1 MNILVTGALGQ
12 LGREMQI
19 MAAESCHR
27 FFFTDI
33 TGQEGVEVLDITD
46 PAAVWQ
52 MADRVEADCIVNCAA
67 YTNVEKAESD
77 QTLSMS
83 LNCDAV
89 RNLAV
94 AAKHRGALLVHIST
108 DYVFGADNGRL
119 PYREDQPGAPLGVY
133 GQTKLLGEKAIAE
146 TGCRS
151 VIIRTAWLYSE
162 FGNNFLKTMLRLTS
176 EKPVVRVVDD
186 QLGTPTYALDLASA
200 VMTVLE
206 DYAGCGLQAD
216 SYPHAGIYHYTD
228 EGQCSWFDFAR
239 EIASL
244 ARRTE
249 CSVEPCT
256 SDEYPSKVRRPSYS
270 VLDKTLIKKTFG
282 INIPD
287 WRDSLS
293 LCVNKLLS

>member
-19 MAAESCHR
+19 LAAGSSHR

-33 TGQEGVEVLDITD
+33 SDQEGVEVLDITD

-77 QTLSMS
+77 QELCLR
-83 LNCDAV
+83 LNCNAV
-89 RNLAV
+89 HNLAA

-108 DYVFGADNGRL
+108 DYVFGADEGRT
-119 PYREDQPGAPLGVY
+119 PYREEQPGAPLGVY
-133 GQTKLLGEKAIAE
+133 GHTKLLGEEAIAE

-162 FGNNFLKTMLRLTS
+162 FGSNFLKTMLRLTA
-176 EKPVVRVVDD
+176 EKPVVKVVDD
-186 QLGTPTYALDLASA
+186 QVGTPTYALDLASA
-200 VMTVLE
+200 VMAVLE
-206 DYAGCGLQAD
+206 DYAGCGLQSD

-228 EGQCSWFDFAR
+228 EGQCSWFEFAR

-244 ARRTE
+244 AGHDS

-256 SDEYPSKVRRPSYS
+256 SEEYPSKVRRPAYS
-270 VLDKTLIKKTFG
+270 VLDKTKIKETFG
-282 INIPD
+282 IEIPC
-287 WRDSLS
+287 WNGSLS
-293 LCVNKLLS
+293 LCVKKLLF